1 MAVFISG
8 SFQVNRNAGILAP
21 QGFPRDLFSDENI
34 PYGNAH
40 VR

>member
-8 SFQVNRNAGILAP
+8 SFQVNKSAGNLVV
-21 QGFPRDLFSDENI
+21 QGFPHDLFSDEDI

-40 VR
+40 V